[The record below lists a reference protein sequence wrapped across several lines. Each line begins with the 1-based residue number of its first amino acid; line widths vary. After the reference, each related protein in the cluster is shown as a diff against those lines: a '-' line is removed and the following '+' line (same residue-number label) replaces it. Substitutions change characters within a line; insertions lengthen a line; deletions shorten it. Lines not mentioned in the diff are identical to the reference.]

1 MSDKPNLAEAL
12 RRIMDLTYPPRTLS
26 IRTTKALG
34 YRLAK
39 PVTARGNQPS
49 RPLSL
54 VDGLAIMSRDL
65 KASTWL
71 KQHAEESGQSMEDEP
86 DEATE
91 EQLEEDDELLHDE
104 EAITADAAIDMS
116 LIGSDEKVRRR
127 SAAPEGEEDDE
138 EESFESLQ
146 IDAAEAEFAEEG
158 YEDSGPAVTAQE
170 RSELPDVPPAEF
182 TLRPPPQSNRK
193 EEALR
198 NGQAIAI
205 SIGEEVPRGA
215 DMVFPVDDLVP
226 LPGEYEFD
234 YKEPPKPEPDRRRR
248 RRRDEPEPEDAAP
261 VEEPPR
267 DWELVNHYQRGT
279 VELPRS
285 FERPPRNLL
294 PIGSWARNKEAMI
307 PEKAVLGPLDLAML
321 RALRV
326 DEVEVFRKPVVGIAS
341 LGLPFPVAGRAG
353 GQEKRDEE
361 CPIATACYHLSQ
373 SAQVASLNMGYAPG
387 GFRELRNAMK
397 IWTSQVDL
405 LYIVGGSHHRH
416 RSLAHDVI
424 ASLGT
429 IYMAGI
435 DVDPCRHITAGKVNG
450 RPVIAMPGSM
460 PEAISAFLAFV
471 RPLSHKYLRPRNF
484 QSTEQVVLE
493 QGSRISVERDC
504 LRPIRY
510 RRDRET
516 GRLTTR
522 YAGQEGD
529 PWLDYIR
536 GQALLPVE
544 AGREYGDGE
553 EVEVLIY

>member
-12 RRIMDLTYPPRTLS
+12 ARIMDLTYPPRTLS
-26 IRTTKALG
+26 IRSSKALG

-39 PVTARGNQPS
+39 PVIARGNQPS

-65 KASTWL
+65 KASSWL
-71 KQHAEESGQSMEDEP
+71 KEHAAESGQALPDEP
-86 DEATE
+86 DDEPEELIEA
-91 EQLEEDDELLHDE
+91 EDDEIVED
-104 EAITADAAIDMS
+104 AIPVDAAIDMS
-116 LIGSDEKVRRR
+116 MIGRDEKVKRK
-127 SAAPEGEEDDE
+127 SAAAESEEDDE
-138 EESFESLQ
+138 EEESFEALQ
-146 IDAAEAEFAEEG
+146 INAAEAEFEDDYAE
-158 YEDSGPAVTAQE
+158 SGPAEE
-170 RSELPDVPPAEF
+170 RREERYSDVEVPPAEF
-182 TLRPPPQSNRK
+182 SLRRPPQSNRK
-193 EEALR
+193 DEALR
-198 NGQAIAI
+198 SGQAIPI
-205 SIGEEVPRGA
+205 SIGQEVPRGA
-215 DMVFPVDDLVP
+215 DMVYPVDDLVP

-267 DWELVNHYQRGT
+267 DWELVNSYQSGK

-285 FERPPRNLL
+285 FEKPPRHLL

-321 RALRV
+321 KALRV
-326 DEVEVFRKPVVGIAS
+326 EEVEVFRKPVVGFAS

-373 SAQVASLNMGYAPG
+373 SAQVASLLMGYAPDS
-387 GFRELRNAMK
+387 FRELRNAMK
-397 IWTSQVDL
+397 IWTSQVDV

-429 IYMAGI
+429 IHMAGI
-435 DVDPCRHITAGKVNG
+435 DVEPCRHITAGKVNG
-450 RPVIAMPGSM
+450 RPVISMPGSL

-484 QSTEQVVLE
+484 QSTEIVVLE
-493 QGSRISVERDC
+493 HGSRISSERDC
-504 LRPIRY
+504 LRAIRY
-510 RRDRET
+510 RRDRDS

-522 YAGQEGD
+522 FSGQEGD
-529 PWLDYIR
+529 PWLDYIH
-536 GQALLPVE
+536 GQALLPIE
-544 AGREYGDGE
+544 GGRVYSDGE